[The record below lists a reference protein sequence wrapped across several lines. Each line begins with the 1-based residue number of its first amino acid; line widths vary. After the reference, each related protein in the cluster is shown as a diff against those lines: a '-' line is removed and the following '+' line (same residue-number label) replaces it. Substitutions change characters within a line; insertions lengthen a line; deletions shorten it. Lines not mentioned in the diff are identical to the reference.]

1 MDEKFRVVLTGGGSG
16 GHIYPL
22 LAVADEIARKSVEM
36 RFPCEMTY
44 LGPND
49 SYAPLFEA
57 RGITISPITVG
68 KFRRYF
74 SIENFL
80 DAPKFLIGFIQA
92 LWKLYRIMPD
102 AIFSKGGTGALPV
115 VVAGWFYRIP
125 IAIHESDAIPG
136 MTNAASAGFARKIF
150 VSFLG
155 AAEKFDARKVVV
167 TGAPIRADLLTNRPK
182 QELAKESL
190 GFSSSH
196 PLMLI
201 LGGSQGSIRI
211 NNFIVTNLSEIM
223 KITQVMHQTGVANF
237 LEVEKLAHA
246 ALIDQPADG
255 NRYVPI
261 NYFTD
266 KMETAY
272 AAADIVVCRGGAGIF
287 EIASFGKPAILIPIA
302 ESANDHQ
309 RANAYAFANAGGGV
323 VIEESN
329 LLPGIFLSQLKSIL
343 TNNELRAKMAA
354 ASAKFFVPDAAK
366 KVADEII
373 KFGV

>member
-1 MDEKFRVVLTGGGSG
+1 MDEKFRIVLAGGGSG

-36 RFPCEMTY
+36 QFTCEMTY
-44 LGPND
+44 LGPRD
-49 SYAPLFEA
+49 SYAPLFES
-57 RGITISPITVG
+57 RGIVIDSIAVG
-68 KFRRYF
+68 KLRRYF

-125 IAIHESDAIPG
+125 VAIHESDAVPG
-136 MTNAASAGFARKIF
+136 LTNAVSARFARKIF
-150 VSFLG
+150 VSFPD
-155 AAEKFDARKVVV
+155 AAERFDARKVVV
-167 TGAPIRADLLTNRPK
+167 TGTPIREELLTNRPK
-182 QELAKESL
+182 PELAKESL

-201 LGGSQGSIRI
+201 LGGSQGSMRI
-211 NNFIVTNLSEIM
+211 NNFIVTNLPEIM
-223 KITQVMHQTGVANF
+223 KMTQVLHQTGIANF
-237 LEVEKLAHA
+237 LEVQKLAHA

-309 RANAYAFANAGGGV
+309 RANAYAFAEAGAGV

-329 LLPGIFLSQLKSIL
+329 LLPGIFLNQLKSIL
-343 TNNELRAKMAA
+343 TDDNRRAKMAD

-366 KVADEII
+366 KIADEIL
-373 KFGV
+373 KFAV